1 MVGNCKLRKRN
12 EHSVTVLTLVGLVTA
27 GCSYAQTRQPE
38 EGVVLV
44 AGAQYQADSNFSRT
58 AEASD
63 EQIARALV
71 GLGFNKTISAQQ
83 LAFKIST
90 SQYRYAERD
99 YLNESAWDGSASW
112 RSRFS
117 HNLSSALTIE
127 RIETPVDQ
135 LEFTGL
141 DLVAKED
148 ANARLLFG
156 ESQRLGLVVGGHQLR
171 QSHSNSDRQYLDFED
186 QDLFAEMRYRA
197 PSTSQISLRYRT
209 GERNYEFPALLAQDL
224 NFDYHQWE
232 IETGWKLTSRSELT
246 GVAGYFER
254 EGATNDD
261 EGALAGL
268 TWAWQT
274 TAKLATEI
282 AYSLNQPALGES
294 TDSPL
299 EINNSSITFRWNLS
313 TKLRWSA
320 SGSYTE
326 FEYDNPESES
336 PRIERNIAV
345 TPVALEWELSD
356 SFRLRLVAQWV
367 ERRSPILARD
377 YDGHLITGGLVLVF

>member
-1 MVGNCKLRKRN
+1 MVGEYKLDKR
-12 EHSVTVLTLVGLVTA
+12 EKSKAPFLWLVSVVAA
-27 GCSYAQTRQPE
+27 GSLHAQTRQPE
-38 EGVVLV
+38 EGFAIV
-44 AGAQYQADSNFSRT
+44 AGAQYSADSNFSRT

-71 GLGFNKTISAQQ
+71 GLGFNRTVSAQQ
-83 LAFKIST
+83 FAFKVST

-99 YLNESAWDGSASW
+99 YLDESAWDGSASW
-112 RSRFS
+112 RSHFS
-117 HNLSSALTIE
+117 HSLGSAFSIE
-127 RIETPVDQ
+127 RTEAPVDQ

-156 ESQRLGLVVGGHQLR
+156 ESQRLGLVVGAHQLR

-186 QDLFAEMRYRA
+186 QDLFAELRYRA
-197 PSTSQISLRYRT
+197 PGTSQLSLRYRT

-232 IETGWKLTSRSELT
+232 IETGWKLTARSELT

-268 TWAWQT
+268 TWTWQT

-299 EINNSSITFRWNLS
+299 EINNSSITFRWKLS
-313 TKLRWSA
+313 TKLQWSA

-326 FEYDNPESES
+326 FEYDNPGSES

-356 SFRLRLVAQWV
+356 SVRLRLVGQWV
-367 ERRSPILARD
+367 ERRSPIVARD
-377 YDGHLITGGLVLVF
+377 YEGHLITGGLALVF